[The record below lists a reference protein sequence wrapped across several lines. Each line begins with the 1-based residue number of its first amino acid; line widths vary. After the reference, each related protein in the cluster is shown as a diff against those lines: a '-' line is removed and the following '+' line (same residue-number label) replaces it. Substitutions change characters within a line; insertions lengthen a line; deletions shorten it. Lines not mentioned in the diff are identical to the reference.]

1 MGGWLSRNKRD
12 HFKSPSEL
20 QEELEQ
26 IDVKMAE
33 LEAREASLERTRRRL
48 VLLLLVAA
56 LAIIAVHSLRWY
68 WLYYPPL
75 IDALA
80 AYGTLATPILLCIS
94 LCVMLLIF
102 FLLLIFR

>member
-1 MGGWLSRNKRD
+1 MGGWLSRGKRD

-33 LEAREASLERTRRRL
+33 LEAREASLERSRRRL
-48 VLLLLVAA
+48 VLLLLIVA
-56 LAIIAVHSLRWY
+56 LVIIAVHSLRWY

-75 IDALA
+75 IDTLA
-80 AYGTLATPILLCIS
+80 AYGTLALPAVLCIV
-94 LCVMLLIF
+94 LCVLRVINTLF
-102 FLLLIFR
+102 